1 MQKYKNATA
10 ESFLSKSG
18 PCPSWVAQCAN
29 YYSKLLIVLITSC
42 CGSLTGE
49 NEMLKLVLEKINPMA
64 QTTIFPTPDLKFQ
77 FPIHNFNTILRIQIL
92 FWFQYFTILTIN

>member
-1 MQKYKNATA
+1 M
-10 ESFLSKSG
+10 SKLG
-18 PCPSWVAQCAN
+18 AQCAN

-64 QTTIFPTPDLKFQ
+64 KNARPKVAM
-77 FPIHNFNTILRIQIL
+77 
-92 FWFQYFTILTIN
+92 